1 MSTFYTILGLLL
13 VSVAFLLGTMAE
25 EKRRTTSG
33 SQVETL
39 GAGLGGAACG
49 LGIAGGLCS
58 GQVLT
63 RTGDRCREERDLSR
77 RYRTDGWRASVVGS
91 AEEEL
96 VGRIGQ

>member
-33 SQVETL
+33 SQVETQ

-49 LGIAGGLCS
+49 LGIAGGL
-58 GQVLT
+58 
-63 RTGDRCREERDLSR
+63 
-77 RYRTDGWRASVVGS
+77 
-91 AEEEL
+91 
-96 VGRIGQ
+96 